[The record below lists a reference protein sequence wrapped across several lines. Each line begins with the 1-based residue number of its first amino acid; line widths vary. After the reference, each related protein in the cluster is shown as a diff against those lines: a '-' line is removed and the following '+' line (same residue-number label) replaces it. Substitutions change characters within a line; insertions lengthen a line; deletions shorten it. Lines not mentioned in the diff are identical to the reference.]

1 MARSC
6 FAVYA
11 GNRSLVEPSSKR
23 RERTSAAEVLCNSLL
38 NSGVVKLK
46 RHSLL
51 LILQLGSQ
59 TLCRLL
65 DADRDD
71 PCKDFFDDGQKTEIA
86 ISVDGDFGEMKKMET
101 PSKRRRVGRYADAIK
116 QMTKI
121 LTSVGTNKRAGPT

>member
-1 MARSC
+1 M
-6 FAVYA
+6 
-11 GNRSLVEPSSKR
+11 
-23 RERTSAAEVLCNSLL
+23 
-38 NSGVVKLK
+38 K

-65 DADRDD
+65 DADHDD
-71 PCKDFFDDGQKTEIA
+71 PCKDFCDDGQKTEIA
-86 ISVDGDFGEMKKMET
+86 ISADGDFGEMKKMET

-121 LTSVGTNKRAGPT
+121 LTSVGTNKSAGAPVN